1 MVLIAVLLLLTQVPT
16 AGSADSVGGDSVPA
30 APALVENGPV
40 RVEWQLV
47 KKPRVL
53 TVGDRIMLRL
63 WVYHP
68 RELGV
73 TPPLPA
79 NPDEVV
85 VLNQKHHI
93 QYRADTAVDVYDL
106 TLAVF
111 TVGDRKLAPF
121 LVGYQQ
127 QNRSYLAA
135 SDSIPLQV
143 KGLVS
148 DRMEDIND
156 LKPQV
161 NFPNLIPLWVVL
173 GLIGAGLAGYFAWRS
188 WQRYRRRQ
196 QELVST
202 LPPWDE
208 ALAALASLPVE
219 EWLSSGQVKRLYYT
233 VSEIV
238 KRYLT
243 RRFEFPAVDQT
254 STEIVREL
262 KSRKVAVSEQFATFF
277 LDADLVK
284 YAKYLP
290 VEPASVVTRA
300 RELVELT
307 RPAPEPAS
315 PAVEAK

>member
-1 MVLIAVLLLLTQVPT
+1 MVLALLLILAQISSDSLP
-16 AGSADSVGGDSVPA
+16 ADSASTGPQ
-30 APALVENGPV
+30 LIENGPV
-40 RVEWQLV
+40 RVEWQLI

-53 TVGDRIMLRL
+53 NVGDHIRLRL
-63 WVYHP
+63 RVYHP
-68 RELGV
+68 RELTV
-73 TPPLPA
+73 SPPLPA
-79 NPDEVV
+79 VPNEVV
-85 VLNQKHHI
+85 VLDQKHHI
-93 QYRADTAVDVYDL
+93 QYRGDTAVDVYDL

-111 TVGDRKLAPF
+111 VIGERKLAPF
-121 LVGYQQ
+121 LVSYQQ
-127 QNRSYLAA
+127 QNRMYLAA
-135 SDSIPLQV
+135 SDSVPLRVQS
-143 KGLVS
+143 LIS
-148 DRMEDIND
+148 ERMQDIND

-161 NFPNLIPLWVVL
+161 TFPNLLPLWIAL
-173 GLIGAGLAGYFAWRS
+173 GLIGAGLAGYSGWRF

-196 QELVST
+196 EELEPE

-208 ALAALASLPVE
+208 ALQALSKLPVE
-219 EWLSSGQVKRLYYT
+219 EWLSAGQVKRLYYT

-262 KSRKVAVSEQFATFF
+262 KSRKVAVSERFATFF

-290 VEPASVVTRA
+290 AEPASVVNRA

-315 PAVEAK
+315 PAVEAIK

>member
-1 MVLIAVLLLLTQVPT
+1 MVLVAVLLILAQMPSDSLF
-16 AGSADSVGGDSVPA
+16 ADS
-30 APALVENGPV
+30 APAGPQLVEKGPV

-47 KKPRVL
+47 RKPRVL
-53 TVGDRIMLRL
+53 TVGDHIRLRL
-63 WVYHP
+63 RVYHP
-68 RELGV
+68 RTIAV
-73 TPPLPA
+73 SPPLPA
-79 NPDEVV
+79 DPDEVV
-85 VLNQKHHI
+85 VLEQKHHI
-93 QYRADTAVDVYDL
+93 QYRGDTAVDVYDL

-111 TVGDRKLAPF
+111 MIGERKLAPF

-135 SDSIPLQV
+135 SESIPLTVRSLISEQ
-143 KGLVS
+143 
-148 DRMEDIND
+148 MQDIND

-161 NFPNLIPLWVVL
+161 TFPNLIPLWIAL
-173 GLIGAGLAGYFAWRS
+173 GLAGAGLAGYFGWRL
-188 WQRYRRRQ
+188 WQRHRCRQ
-196 QELVST
+196 QALAPT
-202 LPPWDE
+202 LPPWEE
-208 ALAALASLPVE
+208 ALAALASLPVDD
-219 EWLSSGQVKRLYYT
+219 WLSAGQVKRLYYT

-262 KSRKVAVSEQFATFF
+262 KSRKVAVSERFATFF

-290 VEPASVVTRA
+290 AEPASVVNRA

-307 RPAPEPAS
+307 KPAPETAS
-315 PAVEAK
+315 PAAEAK

>member
-1 MVLIAVLLLLTQVPT
+1 MVLVAVLLILAQTPSDSLF
-16 AGSADSVGGDSVPA
+16 ADS
-30 APALVENGPV
+30 APAGPQLVENGPV
-40 RVEWQLV
+40 RVEWRLIRR
-47 KKPRVL
+47 PRVL
-53 TVGDRIMLRL
+53 TVGDRIGLRL
-63 WVYHP
+63 LVYHP
-68 RELGV
+68 RELSV
-73 TPPLPA
+73 IPPLPA

-93 QYRADTAVDVYDL
+93 QYRGDTTVDVYDL

-111 TVGDRKLAPF
+111 MTGERKLAPF

-135 SDSIPLQV
+135 SESIPLPVRSLISEQ
-143 KGLVS
+143 
-148 DRMEDIND
+148 MQDIND

-161 NFPNLIPLWVVL
+161 TFPNLIPLWVAL
-173 GLIGAGLAGYFAWRS
+173 GLIGAGLAGYFGWRF

-196 QELVST
+196 EELVSP
-202 LPPWDE
+202 LPPWEE

-219 EWLSSGQVKRLYYT
+219 EWLSTGQVKRLYYT

-262 KSRKVAVSEQFATFF
+262 KSRKVAVSERFATFF

-290 VEPASVVTRA
+290 AEPASVVNRA